1 MPLTLDE
8 LFTCPNCSV
17 VFQSKTLGSYNTF
30 GTCYSDLYI
39 ASNEDPQHILLL
51 INICPKCGFSAFT
64 ADFKSF
70 QKEDLV
76 NFDEALKFVEEFT
89 QKTFTEFN
97 AGDGYLL
104 ISEYSK
110 HLTQEQKSYTQ
121 MQACHSYRFLD
132 DKNLEKT
139 RRIVLQS
146 TLDILNDRIFKKNPE
161 ELYLYIAGELNRLLG
176 NNQKANE
183 YFQKALEKA
192 EKESFVY
199 KITIHQL
206 SNPNEIIPRKIFGKN

>member
-1 MPLTLDE
+1 MPLLLDE

-17 VFQSKTLGSYNTF
+17 VFQSKILESYNTF
-30 GTCYSDLYI
+30 GACYSDLYI
-39 ASNEDPQHILLL
+39 ASEEDPQHVLLL

-64 ADFKSF
+64 ADYKSF

-76 NFDEALKFVEEFT
+76 HFDEALKFVEKFT
-89 QKTFTEFN
+89 QKAFTEFN

-110 HLTQEQKSYTQ
+110 NLSKEQKSFTQ
-121 MQACHSYRFLD
+121 MQACHSYRFLG

-139 RRIVLQS
+139 RQIVLES
-146 TLDILNDRIFKKNPE
+146 TMDILNEGTFQKNPE

-176 NNQKANE
+176 NTQKAND

-199 KITIHQL
+199 RITIHQL
-206 SNPNEIIPRKIFGKN
+206 SNPNEILPKKIFGKN

>member
-1 MPLTLDE
+1 
-8 LFTCPNCSV
+8 
-17 VFQSKTLGSYNTF
+17 
-30 GTCYSDLYI
+30 
-39 ASNEDPQHILLL
+39 
-51 INICPKCGFSAFT
+51 
-64 ADFKSF
+64 
-70 QKEDLV
+70 
-76 NFDEALKFVEEFT
+76 
-89 QKTFTEFN
+89 
-97 AGDGYLL
+97 GDGYLL

>member
-1 MPLTLDE
+1 MPLILDE

-30 GTCYSDLYI
+30 GHCYSDLYI
-39 ASNEDPQHILLL
+39 ASTEDPQHILLL
-51 INICPKCGFSAFT
+51 INICPKCGFTAFT
-64 ADFKSF
+64 ADYKSF
-70 QKEDLV
+70 VGEDLV
-76 NFDEALKFVEEFT
+76 NYEKALKEVEEFT
-89 QKTFTEFN
+89 KKKFTEFN
-97 AGDGYLL
+97 AGDGFLL

-110 HLTQEQKSYTQ
+110 HLTKEQKSFTL
-121 MQACHSYRFLD
+121 MQACHAYRFLG

-139 RRIVLQS
+139 RRSVLQS
-146 TLDILNDRIFKKNPE
+146 IEDILSDGVFKKNPK
-161 ELYLYIAGELNRLLG
+161 ELYLYLAGELNRLFG
-176 NNQKANE
+176 NTKKAND

-206 SNPNEIIPRKIFGKN
+206 SSPSEIIPRKIFGKN